1 MTAWGSGRSGGCSAD
16 WRHAVIEIVERGTV
30 REVRL
35 ARPPAN
41 ALSPELMAAL
51 TAALAQAAMEAG
63 AVVAVPA
70 PSSAPAAS
78 GRVAALVLSGA
89 PGMFS
94 AGLDVPY
101 LLTLDRAGIRVMW
114 ENLYAL
120 LRTLAASPLP
130 VVAAITGH
138 SPAGGAVL
146 ALHCDARVMADGD
159 FRIGLN
165 EVRVGLP
172 LPPVIFAAMRRLVG
186 PRQAERMCVSGALVS
201 PAEAARIGL
210 VDEVV
215 PADQVVE
222 RAVAIAAELAALPRA
237 AMAETRRLARA
248 DLVALYEDVHD
259 QHDLDGEDAA
269 GGKESEIESVLDSW
283 FSVEAQ
289 TTMRSLV
296 ERLARKRAAGG

>member
-1 MTAWGSGRSGGCSAD
+1 
-16 WRHAVIEIVERGTV
+16 V

-70 PSSAPAAS
+70 PASAPAAS

-114 ENLYAL
+114 NNLYRL

-138 SPAGGAVL
+138 SPAGGAVM
-146 ALHCDARVMADGD
+146 AIYCDARVMAAGGD

-172 LPPVIFAAMRRLVG
+172 MPPVILAAMRRLVG
-186 PRQAERMCVSGALVS
+186 PRLAEQLCVSGALLS
-201 PAEAARIGL
+201 PEEALRVGL

-215 PADQVVE
+215 PPEQVVA
-222 RAVAIAAELAALPRA
+222 RAVALAGELAALPRA
-237 AMAETRRLARA
+237 AMTETRRLARA
-248 DLVALYEDVHD
+248 DLVAVF
-259 QHDLDGEDAA
+259 DGATEAE
-269 GGKESEIESVLDSW
+269 KESLLDSW
-283 FSVEAQ
+283 FRAEAQ
-289 TTMRSLV
+289 ATMGALV
-296 ERLARKRAAGG
+296 ERLARKRAAAG

>member
-1 MTAWGSGRSGGCSAD
+1 M
-16 WRHAVIEIVERGTV
+16 IEIVERGTV

-51 TAALAQAAMEAG
+51 TAALAQAATEA
-63 AVVAVPA
+63 AAAVPA
-70 PSSAPAAS
+70 PASAPAAP

-114 ENLYAL
+114 NNLYAL

-215 PADQVVE
+215 PADQAVE
-222 RAVAIAAELAALPRA
+222 RAAAIAAELAALPRA

-259 QHDLDGEDAA
+259 QDGEDAA

-289 TTMRSLV
+289 ATMRSLV
-296 ERLARKRAAGG
+296 ERLARKRAGGT

>member
-1 MTAWGSGRSGGCSAD
+1 
-16 WRHAVIEIVERGTV
+16 VIEIVEHGAV
-30 REVRL
+30 RELRL

-51 TAALAQAAMEAG
+51 TAALEQAAAEA
-63 AVVAVPA
+63 AAA
-70 PSSAPAAS
+70 AASAASAS
-78 GRVAALVLSGA
+78 GRVGALVLSGT

-94 AGLDVPY
+94 AGLDLPY

-114 ENLYAL
+114 KNLYSL

-146 ALHCDARVMADGD
+146 AIHCDVRVMADGD

-172 LPPVIFAAMRRLVG
+172 LPPVILAATQRLVG
-186 PRQAERMCVSGALVS
+186 PRQAERLSVSGVLLL
-201 PAEAARIGL
+201 PAEAARLGL
-210 VDEVV
+210 VDEVA
-215 PADQVVE
+215 PADRVVE

-237 AMAETRRLARA
+237 AMAATRRLARA
-248 DLVALYEDVHD
+248 DLVALYDAVQAEDTGG
-259 QHDLDGEDAA
+259 GEV
-269 GGKESEIESVLDSW
+269 ETVLDSW

-289 TTMRSLV
+289 TTMRALV
-296 ERLARKRAAGG
+296 ERLARKRAGGG

>member
-1 MTAWGSGRSGGCSAD
+1 
-16 WRHAVIEIVERGTV
+16 VIEIVEHGAV
-30 REVRL
+30 RELRL

-51 TAALAQAAMEAG
+51 TAALAQAAAEA
-63 AVVAVPA
+63 AAAPA
-70 PSSAPAAS
+70 SAPASAPAAS
-78 GRVAALVLSGA
+78 GRVAGLVLSGA

-94 AGLDVPY
+94 AGLDLPY

-114 ENLYAL
+114 NNLYAL
-120 LRTLAASPLP
+120 LRSLAASPLP
-130 VVAAITGH
+130 VVAAVTGH

-146 ALHCDARVMADGD
+146 AIHCDARVMADGD

-215 PADQVVE
+215 PADQAVE
-222 RAVAIAAELAALPRA
+222 RAVAMAAELAALPRA
-237 AMAETRRLARA
+237 AMAATRRLARA
-248 DLVALYEDVHD
+248 DLTAMYDDVGG
-259 QHDLDGEDAA
+259 QGAG
-269 GGKESEIESVLDSW
+269 GGKESEIEMVLDSW
-283 FSVEAQ
+283 FSAEAQ
-289 TTMRSLV
+289 ATMRSLV

>member
-1 MTAWGSGRSGGCSAD
+1 V
-16 WRHAVIEIVERGTV
+16 VIEIVERGAV
-30 REVRL
+30 RELRL

-51 TAALAQAAMEAG
+51 TAALAQAAAD
-63 AVVAVPA
+63 AAPA
-70 PSSAPAAS
+70 PAEPAAS
-78 GRVAALVLSGA
+78 GERVAALVLSGA

-94 AGLDVPY
+94 AGLDLPF
-101 LLTLDRAGIRVMW
+101 LLTLDRAGIRAMW
-114 ENLYAL
+114 RDFYAL
-120 LRTLAASPLP
+120 LRALAASPLP

-172 LPPVIFAAMRRLVG
+172 LPPVILAAMRRAVG
-186 PRQAERMCVSGALVS
+186 PRQAERMCVSGTLAL

-215 PADQVVE
+215 PPGEVVE
-222 RAVAIAAELAALPRA
+222 RAAAIAAELAALPRA
-237 AMAETRRLARA
+237 AMTATRRLARA
-248 DLVALYEDVHD
+248 DLAALYGDES
-259 QHDLDGEDAA
+259 GE
-269 GGKESEIESVLDSW
+269 GGESAEIESVLDSW

-289 TTMRSLV
+289 ATMRALV
-296 ERLARKRAAGG
+296 ERLARKRGGG

>member
-1 MTAWGSGRSGGCSAD
+1 L
-16 WRHAVIEIVERGTV
+16 IETIERGAV
-30 REVRL
+30 RELRL

-41 ALSPELMAAL
+41 ALSPELIMAL
-51 TAALAQAAMEAG
+51 SRALAQAAAAVGATAG
-63 AVVAVPA
+63 EP
-70 PSSAPAAS
+70 
-78 GRVAALVLSGA
+78 VAAPGAERLAGLVLSGA

-101 LLTLDRAGIRVMW
+101 LLTLDREGIRAMW
-114 ENLYAL
+114 SAFYAL
-120 LRTLAASPLP
+120 LREIAASPLP

-146 ALHCDARVMADGD
+146 ALYCDLRVMAEGE

-172 LPPVIFAAMRRLVG
+172 MPPVILAAMRRLVG
-186 PRQAERMCVSGALVS
+186 PRLAERMCVSGALVS

-215 PADQVVE
+215 PLEQVVE
-222 RAVAIAAELAALPRA
+222 RAVAMAAELAALPPT

-248 DLVALYEDVHD
+248 DLVAMF
-259 QHDLDGEDAA
+259 DAA
-269 GGKESEIESVLDSW
+269 GAEMEGLLDSW
-283 FSVEAQ
+283 FSAEAQ
-289 TTMRSLV
+289 ATMRALV
-296 ERLARKRAAGG
+296 ERLARKGR

>member
-1 MTAWGSGRSGGCSAD
+1 M
-16 WRHAVIEIVERGTV
+16 IEIIEHGAV
-30 REVRL
+30 RELRL

-51 TAALAQAAMEAG
+51 TAALARAAAEAAGQSAERVEQG
-63 AVVAVPA
+63 ARREE
-70 PSSAPAAS
+70 
-78 GRVAALVLSGA
+78 GERVAALVLSGA

-94 AGLDVPY
+94 AGLDLPF

-114 ENLYAL
+114 RNLYAL
-120 LRTLAASPLP
+120 MRMLAASPLP

-146 ALHCDARVMADGD
+146 ALYCDARVMAGGD

-172 LPPVIFAAMRRLVG
+172 LPPVILAAMRRLVG
-186 PRQAERMCVSGALVS
+186 PRHAERMCVTGALVS
-201 PAEAARIGL
+201 PAEAVRIGL

-215 PADQVVE
+215 PPDQVVE
-222 RAVAIAAELAALPRA
+222 RAAAIAAEMAALPRA
-237 AMAETRRLARA
+237 AMTETRRLARA
-248 DLVALYEDVHD
+248 DLAGLFDHVGNVGDRG
-259 QHDLDGEDAA
+259 DGGDDGA
-269 GGKESEIESVLDSW
+269 EIESVLDSW

-289 TTMRSLV
+289 TTMRALV
-296 ERLARKRAAGG
+296 ERLARKRG

>member
-1 MTAWGSGRSGGCSAD
+1 
-16 WRHAVIEIVERGTV
+16 VIEIVERGAV
-30 REVRL
+30 RELRL

-51 TAALAQAAMEAG
+51 TAALAQAAAEA
-63 AVVAVPA
+63 AEPA
-70 PSSAPAAS
+70 PASAPAAS

-94 AGLDVPY
+94 AGLDLPF
-101 LLTLDRAGIRVMW
+101 LLTLDRPGIRVMW
-114 ENLYAL
+114 NNLYAL
-120 LRTLAASPLP
+120 LRSLAASPLP

-146 ALHCDARVMADGD
+146 AIHCDARVMADGD

-186 PRQAERMCVSGALVS
+186 RRQAERMCVSGALVS

-215 PADQVVE
+215 PADQAVE
-222 RAVAIAAELAALPRA
+222 RAAAIAAELAALPRA
-237 AMAETRRLARA
+237 AMAATRRLARA
-248 DLVALYEDVHD
+248 DLVAMYDDVGG
-259 QHDLDGEDAA
+259 QDAG
-269 GGKESEIESVLDSW
+269 GGKEDEIEMVLDSW

>member
-1 MTAWGSGRSGGCSAD
+1 M
-16 WRHAVIEIVERGTV
+16 IEIVERGAV
-30 REVRL
+30 RELRL

-51 TAALAQAAMEAG
+51 TAALAQAAAEA
-63 AVVAVPA
+63 
-70 PSSAPAAS
+70 SAAAAS
-78 GRVAALVLSGA
+78 GGVAALVLSGA

-94 AGLDVPY
+94 AGLDLPY

-114 ENLYAL
+114 NNLYAL

-146 ALHCDARVMADGD
+146 AIHCDARVMADGD

-186 PRQAERMCVSGALVS
+186 PRQAERMCVSGALVL

-215 PADQVVE
+215 PADQAVE
-222 RAVAIAAELAALPRA
+222 RAAAIAAELAALPRA
-237 AMAETRRLARA
+237 AMAATRRLARA
-248 DLVALYEDVHD
+248 DLVALYDD
-259 QHDLDGEDAA
+259 DGGQDAGA
-269 GGKESEIESVLDSW
+269 GRDREIESVLDSW

-296 ERLARKRAAGG
+296 ERLARKRAGGG

>member
-1 MTAWGSGRSGGCSAD
+1 M
-16 WRHAVIEIVERGTV
+16 IEIVERGTV

-51 TAALAQAAMEAG
+51 TAALAQAAMEA
-63 AVVAVPA
+63 AAAAAVPA
-70 PSSAPAAS
+70 PASAPAAS

-114 ENLYAL
+114 NNLYAL

-215 PADQVVE
+215 PADQAVE
-222 RAVAIAAELAALPRA
+222 RAAALAAELAALPRA
-237 AMAETRRLARA
+237 AMAATRRLARA
-248 DLVALYEDVHD
+248 DLVALYDD
-259 QHDLDGEDAA
+259 AAGEDAGA
-269 GGKESEIESVLDSW
+269 GRDAEIESVLDSW

-296 ERLARKRAAGG
+296 ERLARKRAGGG

>member
-1 MTAWGSGRSGGCSAD
+1 MTAWSSGRSGGCCAD

-51 TAALAQAAMEAG
+51 TAALAQAATEA
-63 AVVAVPA
+63 AAAVPA
-70 PSSAPAAS
+70 PASAPAAS

-186 PRQAERMCVSGALVS
+186 PREAERMCVSGALVS

-222 RAVAIAAELAALPRA
+222 RAAAIAAELAALPRA

-248 DLVALYEDVHD
+248 DLVALYEDVD
-259 QHDLDGEDAA
+259 DRDGEDDA
-269 GGKESEIESVLDSW
+269 GGKESEIETVLDSW

-296 ERLARKRAAGG
+296 ERLARKRAGGG

>member
-1 MTAWGSGRSGGCSAD
+1 
-16 WRHAVIEIVERGTV
+16 VIEIVERGAV
-30 REVRL
+30 RELRL

-51 TAALAQAAMEAG
+51 TAALAQAAADAAE
-63 AVVAVPA
+63 PA
-70 PSSAPAAS
+70 PASAPAAS

-114 ENLYAL
+114 NNLYAL

-201 PAEAARIGL
+201 PAEAVRIGL

-215 PADQVVE
+215 PADRAVE
-222 RAVAIAAELAALPRA
+222 RAAAIAAELAALPRA
-237 AMAETRRLARA
+237 AMTATRRLARA
-248 DLVALYEDVHD
+248 DLVAMYDDAGD
-259 QHDLDGEDAA
+259 QDGGAGRAA
-269 GGKESEIESVLDSW
+269 EIESVLDSW

-289 TTMRSLV
+289 ATMRSLV
-296 ERLARKRAAGG
+296 ERLARKRAAAG

>member
-1 MTAWGSGRSGGCSAD
+1 
-16 WRHAVIEIVERGTV
+16 VIEIVERGAV
-30 REVRL
+30 RELRL

-51 TAALAQAAMEAG
+51 TAALAQAAAAAAE
-63 AVVAVPA
+63 PA
-70 PSSAPAAS
+70 PASAPAAS

-94 AGLDVPY
+94 AGLDLPF

-114 ENLYAL
+114 NNLYAL
-120 LRTLAASPLP
+120 LRSLAASPLP

-146 ALHCDARVMADGD
+146 AIHCDARVMADGD

-186 PRQAERMCVSGALVS
+186 RRQAERMCVSGALVS

-215 PADQVVE
+215 PADQAVE
-222 RAVAIAAELAALPRA
+222 RAAAIAAELAALPRA
-237 AMAETRRLARA
+237 AMAATRRLARA
-248 DLVALYEDVHD
+248 DLVAMYDDVGGQD
-259 QHDLDGEDAA
+259 A
-269 GGKESEIESVLDSW
+269 GGAREDEIEMVLDSW

-289 TTMRSLV
+289 ATMRSLV

>member
-1 MTAWGSGRSGGCSAD
+1 M
-16 WRHAVIEIVERGTV
+16 IEVVERGAV
-30 REVRL
+30 RELRL

-51 TAALAQAAMEAG
+51 TAALARAAAEA
-63 AVVAVPA
+63 
-70 PSSAPAAS
+70 SAPAPAAAA
-78 GRVAALVLSGA
+78 GERVAALVLSGS

-94 AGLDVPY
+94 AGLDLPY
-101 LLTLDRAGIRVMW
+101 LLTLDRAGIHVMW
-114 ENLYAL
+114 RNLYGL

-146 ALHCDARVMADGD
+146 AIHCDARVMADGD

-172 LPPVIFAAMRRLVG
+172 LPPVILAAMQRLVG
-186 PRQAERMCVSGALVS
+186 PRQAERMSVSGALVS

-215 PADQVVE
+215 PPDQVVE
-222 RAVAIAAELAALPRA
+222 RAAAIAAELAALPRE
-237 AMAETRRLARA
+237 AMAATRRLARA
-248 DLVALYEDVHD
+248 DLVALYDD
-259 QHDLDGEDAA
+259 A
-269 GGKESEIESVLDSW
+269 GGQGAAANEIEAVLDSW

-289 TTMRSLV
+289 TTMRALV
-296 ERLARKRAAGG
+296 ERLARKRAGGAGGG

>member
-1 MTAWGSGRSGGCSAD
+1 M
-16 WRHAVIEIVERGTV
+16 IEIVERGAV
-30 REVRL
+30 RELRL

-51 TAALAQAAMEAG
+51 TAALAQAATEA
-63 AVVAVPA
+63 AAAVPA
-70 PSSAPAAS
+70 PGSAPAAS
-78 GRVAALVLSGA
+78 GGVAALVLSGA

-114 ENLYAL
+114 NNLYAL

-222 RAVAIAAELAALPRA
+222 RAAAIAAELAALPRA
-237 AMAETRRLARA
+237 AMTETRRLARA

-259 QHDLDGEDAA
+259 RDGEDAA

-296 ERLARKRAAGG
+296 ERLARKRAGGG

>member
-1 MTAWGSGRSGGCSAD
+1 MGG
-16 WRHAVIEIVERGTV
+16 HAVIEIVERGAV
-30 REVRL
+30 RELRL

-51 TAALAQAAMEAG
+51 TAALAQAAAEA
-63 AVVAVPA
+63 ADPA
-70 PSSAPAAS
+70 PASGSAPAAS

-94 AGLDVPY
+94 AGLDLPY

-114 ENLYAL
+114 NNLYAL
-120 LRTLAASPLP
+120 LRSLAASPLP

-146 ALHCDARVMADGD
+146 AIHCDARVMADGD

-186 PRQAERMCVSGALVS
+186 PRQAERMSVSGALVS

-222 RAVAIAAELAALPRA
+222 RAAAIAAELAALPRA
-237 AMAETRRLARA
+237 AMAATRRLARA
-248 DLVALYEDVHD
+248 DLAAMYDDVSS
-259 QHDLDGEDAA
+259 QDAA
-269 GGKESEIESVLDSW
+269 AGRAAEIEMVLDSW

-296 ERLARKRAAGG
+296 ERLARKRADGGGGG

>member
-1 MTAWGSGRSGGCSAD
+1 
-16 WRHAVIEIVERGTV
+16 VIEIVERGAV
-30 REVRL
+30 RELRL

-51 TAALAQAAMEAG
+51 NAALARAAAEA
-63 AVVAVPA
+63 AVAA
-70 PSSAPAAS
+70 PAPAAAE
-78 GRVAALVLSGA
+78 RVAALVLSGA

-94 AGLDVPY
+94 AGLDLPY

-114 ENLYAL
+114 KNLYAL

-172 LPPVIFAAMRRLVG
+172 LPPVILAAMRRLVG

-248 DLVALYEDVHD
+248 DLVALYDDVHD
-259 QHDLDGEDAA
+259 EDGEDGEDGEGGEG
-269 GGKESEIESVLDSW
+269 GGKGGEISSVLDSW

-289 TTMRSLV
+289 TTMRALV
-296 ERLARKRAAGG
+296 ERLARKRAGAG